1 MSGKLSVKEKVS
13 YGLGDM
19 ASHIGLDNVIIFLT
33 FYYTDVVG
41 LPAVFVGTM
50 FLVARIADAIVDPAM
65 GLIADRTQTR
75 FGKFRPYILWL
86 ALPLGISCLLVY
98 AVPESLSLTGKMVYA
113 SVTYCVMM
121 LMYTAINI
129 PYCSMGA
136 IITPDNTQRISLQ
149 SYRFFLA
156 TLGGAMS
163 TFLMMPLAE
172 MMGGGNKLDGY
183 FGAMAIMA
191 SIAVVMFLLCFLNT
205 KERISA
211 PPTHENFLSDLR
223 DLVRNDQWRVVAAL
237 IFFNISFGVVRLG
250 AMMYYVTY
258 YLGHASYFMW
268 LLAAHIIGKSLGSM
282 LVKPLTRNR
291 SKLSAFSLCAVL
303 TGALSM
309 AIFFLPAWISL
320 LVGMTLLVSTFY
332 QVTTTLMWV
341 MMSDVVDY
349 GEYKQGKRMDG
360 TLFSTLLAILKMG
373 MAVSGAVVG
382 WTLGLSGYVPHATQ
396 QNPAA
401 MLSIIALFSLVPGVL
416 SMFSALS
423 MRWYKLNDATMK
435 KINQSK
441 ITPERVPEPQATLHT
456 QESA

>member
-1 MSGKLSVKEKVS
+1 MTAKLSVKEKIS

-50 FLVARIADAIVDPAM
+50 FLVARVADAIVDPAM

-86 ALPLGISCLLVY
+86 ALPFGASCLLVY
-98 AVPESLSLTGKMVYA
+98 AVPESLTLGGKMVYA

-136 IITPDNTQRISLQ
+136 IITPDNSQRISLQ

-191 SIAVVMFLLCFLNT
+191 SIAVVMFLLCFFNT

-258 YLGHASYFMW
+258 YLGNASYFMW
-268 LLAAHIIGKSLGSM
+268 LLAAHIIGKSLGSL

-291 SKLSAFSLCAVL
+291 SKLAAFTLCAIL
-303 TGALSM
+303 TGALSA
-309 AIFFLPAWISL
+309 AIFFVPAWISL

-360 TLFSTLLAILKMG
+360 TVFSTLLAILKMG

-382 WTLGLSGYVPHATQ
+382 WTLGMSGYVPHAAQ
-396 QNPAA
+396 QNTAA

-416 SMFSALS
+416 SMCSALS

-435 KINQSK
+435 QINQSK
-441 ITPERVPEPQATLHT
+441 ISQDHEPVPQATLHT